1 MKAQFDSAEP
11 TPRSSFDMVEKTLAK
26 PSPSTSS
33 SSPASSVIESSKA
46 PTLVDPSIP
55 NGGLRAWLVVLGS
68 FLIHCFCFLPSEYI
82 FGLFESAYL
91 VEYPGSSHSEIAF
104 VGTLGSSSTYFIGFT
119 AGYLADRLGYRLT
132 TMLGTIIMTVALVLA
147 SFTHAIWQ
155 LYLTQGIMFGI
166 GASLVYYPAIG
177 APSHW
182 FSTKCGMAIGIAVS
196 GTGIGGLVGAPAA
209 QALLDNVGYRWTLR
223 ILAGAT
229 LVACG
234 SASFLISERRSGKDT
249 TNDSAAAVN
258 VAEQGQPSE
267 KVGEEAA
274 QPASFLQQL
283 KVFKNPQFMAL
294 TGAELAA
301 SFGFLIPMYFYHSYS
316 MFIGLSA
323 ETGAL
328 ITGLASGASCLGRIA
343 IGVAADRLPRTL
355 VVSFCSWIMCLSV
368 LIMWNFSKTFG
379 VYLAFALTFG
389 FFAGGYVSVVPLVV
403 SDTFGAQQLST
414 VIGFLYAVSG
424 IGMLFGATIAGAI
437 LDSTKPNI
445 TYLPVIMTAG
455 AMLFIGASCITAWV
469 YFRRK
474 AKKAA
479 RAAAH

>member
-11 TPRSSFDMVEKTLAK
+11 TPRSSFDVVEKSLAK
-26 PSPSTSS
+26 PSSSST
-33 SSPASSVIESSKA
+33 SSPASSVIESSKT

-55 NGGLRAWLVVLGS
+55 NGGVRAWLVVLGS

-82 FGLFESAYL
+82 FGLFETVYL
-91 VEYPGSSHSEIAF
+91 VEYPGSSHSAIAF
-104 VGTLGSSSTYFIGFT
+104 VGTLGSAATYFAGFA

-132 TMLGTIIMTVALVLA
+132 TLLGTVIMTAALVLA
-147 SFTHAIWQ
+147 SFCHEVWQ

-182 FSTKCGMAIGIAVS
+182 FSTKCGMATGIAVS

-209 QALLDNVGYRWTLR
+209 QALLNNVGSRWTLR
-223 ILAGAT
+223 ILAGAN
-229 LVACG
+229 LAACG
-234 SASFLISERRSGKDT
+234 SAAFLISERKHT
-249 TNDSAAAVN
+249 TESAPAVSE
-258 VAEQGQPSE
+258 AEQGQPCEKASE
-267 KVGEEAA
+267 EA

-283 KVFKNPQFMAL
+283 KVFKDPQFMSL
-294 TGAELAA
+294 TGSELATA
-301 SFGFLIPMYFYHSYS
+301 FGFLIPMYFYHSYS

-328 ITGLASGASCLGRIA
+328 ITGLSSGASCIGRI
-343 IGVAADRLPRTL
+343 IVGMAADRFPRT
-355 VVSFCSWIMCLSV
+355 VVVPFCSWIMCLSV
-368 LIMWNFSKTFG
+368 FFMWTWSKSYG
-379 VYLAFALTFG
+379 LYLAFALVFG
-389 FFAGGYVSVVPLVV
+389 FFAGGYVSVVPVVV
-403 SDTFGAQQLST
+403 SDTFGAQQMST
-414 VIGFLYAVSG
+414 VIGFMYAVSG

-437 LDSTKPNI
+437 LDATKPNI
-445 TYLPVIMTAG
+445 TYVPAIMTAG
-455 AMLFIGASCITAWV
+455 AMLFIGAACMTAWV

-474 AKKAA
+474 AKETA